1 MNLVADIGNS
11 GVKLA
16 LFDNQVLTGT
26 LRTENLTTTVLDKF
40 CGDAVIE
47 KMIVSGVKD
56 IPGFLEEFAGKRS
69 AFYHL
74 LTYRS
79 VIPFSINYKTPETLG
94 TDRIAALAGAFFLY
108 PGSDMLVIDAGTAI
122 TFDYIINSIYE
133 GGNISPGIDM
143 RFKALNSFT
152 GRLPLLT
159 RQESFSFPGETTND
173 AIIAGVVSGV
183 VYEINEYI
191 RTFEEKHRELKVILT
206 GGDGVFLKKRL
217 EAEVIYVPDLVT
229 IGLNFIL
236 EKNAC

>member
-56 IPGFLEEFAGKRS
+56 IPGFLEEFASKRS